1 MTLPLQGITDW
12 AVLMLAALV
21 IGFSKTGLPGVA
33 VLSIPL
39 AALVLPAKASTG
51 IILPMLIAG
60 DLFAVAYY
68 RRHARWSHLLRL
80 LPFGFAGILIGY
92 WLLSVVTDGEL
103 RPLIGALILAM
114 LVLSKWREHSGEGVV
129 GGISRRH
136 GIFAFFMGLAA
147 GIATMMANAAGP
159 IMMLYLLAMDLPK
172 QEFIGTGAWYFFIVN
187 CFKVPFSWNLG
198 LIHHDSL
205 LLNLWLLPAT
215 VAGAAMGILAVRH
228 IPQKLFVNL
237 VQVVTV
243 IAAVK
248 LLF

>member
-1 MTLPLQGITDW
+1 MTLPLHGITDW

-80 LPFGFAGILIGY
+80 IPFGFAGILIGY

-114 LVLSKWREHSGEGVV
+114 LVLSKWRERSGEGVV

-136 GIFAFFMGLAA
+136 GSFAFFMGLAA

>member
-1 MTLPLQGITDW
+1 MTLPLHGITDW

-114 LVLSKWREHSGEGVV
+114 LVLSKWRERSGEGVV
-129 GGISRRH
+129 GGIFRRH
-136 GIFAFFMGLAA
+136 GSFAFFMGLAA

-215 VAGAAMGILAVRH
+215 VAGAALGILVVRH